1 MVQLLQKPI
10 SDQRIIQSDR
20 TWQQF
25 KLIQEGF
32 ATAPGVRLSYYNGT
46 IEILMP
52 GKDHEAFKSLIGQ
65 LLELFFLKKGIA
77 YKATGSM
84 TQEKEGEAST
94 QADESYCIGAD
105 KPIPDLSIEVIFSSG
120 SEAKLTKYR
129 LLGVP
134 EVWFWEDGVLGLYHL
149 RLDGYERCDRS
160 QLPGLEEL
168 DIQRLSQCILMGE
181 TSHLEAAQTWFG
193 MI

>member
-10 SDQRIIQSDR
+10 PDQRIIQSDR

-25 KLIQEGF
+25 KLVQEGL
-32 ATAPGVRLSYYNGT
+32 ATAPGVRLSYYHGT

-65 LLELFFLKKGIA
+65 LLELFFLKKGIV

-149 RLDGYERCDRS
+149 RPDGYERCDRS
-160 QLPGLEEL
+160 QLPGLEAL

-181 TSHLEAAQTWFG
+181 TSHLEAAQTWFR

>member
-149 RLDGYERCDRS
+149 RPDGYERCDRS